1 MHHHDPN
8 IKSLIEKW
16 EYINYSQQDCKRRLT
31 IDFEKSEID
40 NEEFG

>member
-1 MHHHDPN
+1 MG
-8 IKSLIEKW
+8 IYKF
-16 EYINYSQQDCKRRLT
+16 SQQDCKRRLT